1 MEFTLGTEPRDEYYG
16 IELALAA
23 HKLVTEVRPVKP
35 GQQVLITADTAVDGR
50 VVRATAG
57 AVYTVGGVPTIITY
71 PTLPVPMQEPPTPVV
86 KAVLGADVWID
97 FAVAYQLYSP
107 AYHAAIQNGC
117 IYVCLTGMDVSM
129 MVRTIGRTHYAPLQA
144 MTTHLYQ
151 LSQAAETIRVTSP
164 AGTDLTM
171 RVDKAGD
178 PFWEPL
184 PAAGGFPQMLGGQS
198 GFMAY
203 RESFEGVL
211 VFDGTLWP
219 PAELGVL
226 HTPVRLTIEG
236 GYVKRIEGGTEATIY
251 ARWLECLGHPQ
262 GYLMDHAC
270 YGFNPGVT
278 RPSGRI
284 LEDERIFGCMQ
295 FGVGAPAYGSPAHA
309 DGVVLN
315 PSVWLNDAG
324 SHPVQIEEN
333 GRYVHPELVDLCR
346 AIGAPGY

>member
-1 MEFTLGTEPRDEYYG
+1 MEFALGTEPRDEYYEL
-16 IELALAA
+16 ELALAA

-35 GQQVLITADTAVDGR
+35 GQQVLITADTAVDAR

-57 AVYTVGGVPTIITY
+57 AVYTVGGVPTVLWY
-71 PTLPVPMQEPPTPVV
+71 PTLPVPMQEPPAPVA

-117 IYVCLTGMDVSM
+117 IYVCLTGMDVDM

-144 MTTHLYQ
+144 MATCLYQ
-151 LSQAAETIRVTSP
+151 LSQAAETVRVTSP

-171 RVDKAGD
+171 TIDKAGD
-178 PFWEPL
+178 AFWEAP
-184 PAAGGFPQMLGGQS
+184 PAEGGYSQMLGGQS

-211 VFDGTLWP
+211 VFDGALWP

-226 HTPVRLTIEG
+226 RTPVRLIIKEGHARFIEG
-236 GYVKRIEGGTEATIY
+236 GAEATTF
-251 ARWLECLGHPQ
+251 ARWLERFGHPEA
-262 GYLMDHAC
+262 YLMDHAC

-295 FGVGAPAYGSPAHA
+295 FGIGAVAYGSPAHT

-315 PSVWLNDAG
+315 PSVWLDDA
-324 SHPVQIEEN
+324 QIEEA
-333 GRYVHPELVDLCR
+333 GRYVHPELVELCR